1 MTTAYLAG
9 MYAALCDEKSTG
21 PLQGPVQLLE
31 PRVDLLIQEPDT
43 FFEQG
48 LLIWGQHGNDPASKR
63 RPVANGDEL
72 RKTSSPHQDTWWKIW
87 KFMILGKDFPI
98 QLSVMVEMFWHLC
111 CPVWQPL
118 ATCGC
123 GALELWPVQMSNW
136 ILNFYL
142 ISINLNRKKPHASS
156 GYCIGQHSSRH
167 LNKTAGPISLHLKWP
182 EKGTQFQA
190 KPHFRDEC

>member
-48 LLIWGQHGNDPASKR
+48 LLICGQHGNDPASKR

-72 RKTSSPHQDTWWKIW
+72 RQTSPPHQDTWWRNLKVRDSRQ
-87 KFMILGKDFPI
+87 G
-98 QLSVMVEMFWHLC
+98 LSDITFCEGGNVLPFVLPSMA
-111 CPVWQPL
+111 
-118 ATCGC
+118 ATSHMW
-123 GALELWPVQMSNW
+123 LW
-136 ILNFYL
+136 
-142 ISINLNRKKPHASS
+142 
-156 GYCIGQHSSRH
+156 
-167 LNKTAGPISLHLKWP
+167 
-182 EKGTQFQA
+182 GT
-190 KPHFRDEC
+190 